1 MKKKIT
7 QLETYKRLRKTWKRN
22 PKTIVHK
29 KKRKSRQQ
37 EKIDLKKEL

>member
-7 QLETYKRLRKTWKRN
+7 QLESYKRTRKTWTRN
-22 PKTIVHK
+22 PATVVYK

-37 EKIDLKKEL
+37 EKIELKKND